1 MSGPVNVVV
10 AFKVAPEVL
19 AEIEQV
25 DPRLRVSMH
34 PVLSAASRYVG
45 SGAGSDTEH
54 AAAKAALGEAHVI
67 FGPAQLT
74 AEVVDAAPLLQWLQV
89 LTAGVDRLAKEG
101 ITERGFPVTTSS
113 GLAAPAIAEWA
124 MAAMVMLAK
133 GMHISVRDQVEHR
146 WSFRFTGEL
155 VGKTVGIAG
164 MGAIGRET
172 ARRARVFGMRVLAT
186 RRTVQPGAT
195 DPDCD
200 EILPYSALDRLLAE
214 SDYLVLCVPYTPE
227 THCLIGAAELAQMK
241 PTASLLNVARGAVVD
256 QDALIAALRDGT
268 IASAAL
274 DVTDPEPLAPDSPLW
289 DLPNVILT
297 PHISGAVE
305 GYGHRAAAIFV
316 ANLKHFLAGEPLEH
330 LVKPGLGY

>member
-1 MSGPVNVVV
+1 MNGPVNVVV

-25 DPRLRVSMH
+25 DPRVRVSMH

-45 SGAGSDTEH
+45 SGAGSDSERM
-54 AAAKAALGEAHVI
+54 AAFAALAEAQVI

-74 AEVVDAAPLLQWLQV
+74 GDVFDAAPMLQWFQV

-101 ITERGFPVTTSS
+101 VIDRGFPVTTVS

-124 MAAMVMLAK
+124 LGGMIMLAK
-133 GMHISVRDQVEHR
+133 GMHTSVRDQAEHR

-155 VGKTVGIAG
+155 SGKTLGIAG

-172 ARRARVFGMRVLAT
+172 ARRARAFGMRVLAT
-186 RRTVQPGAT
+186 RRTVEAGAA

-200 EILPYSALDRLLAE
+200 EILPYAALDRLLAE
-214 SDYLVLCVPYTPE
+214 SDYLVLCVPYTPD
-227 THCLIGAAELAQMK
+227 THSLIGAAELARMK
-241 PTASLLNVARGAVVD
+241 PTACLLNVARGPVVD
-256 QDALIAALRDGT
+256 QEALIAALRDGT
-268 IASAAL
+268 IAGAAL
-274 DVTDPEPLAPDSPLW
+274 DVTDPEPLPAESPLW
-289 DLPNVILT
+289 DLPNVIIT

-305 GYGHRAAAIFV
+305 GYGHRAAGIFI
-316 ANLKHFLAGEPLEH
+316 ANLRHFLAGEPLEN